1 MDIAQLNIDYG
12 IADQLKFVEGKG
24 GFPLI
29 EIHNAKAS
37 AAISVYSGQVLS
49 FQPKSE
55 AQDLMFVSDKAYY
68 QTGKAT
74 KGGIPIC
81 WPWFGPDPEGLG
93 RAAHGFVRNRMWN
106 MVQSHTTAEGDT
118 QVTLGLSDTPETQS
132 IWPQAFELNLVVTVG
147 ESLTVELVTRN
158 KGDAPFTLTQALH
171 TYFKVGDVNQ
181 VQVLGLDGVSY
192 LDKTNGGAEK
202 TQVGAV
208 TISQEV
214 DRVYTNVTAPELT
227 IADPVFDRRICIT
240 AQGSKTA
247 IVWNPWVDITAGM
260 ADLDDAD
267 YQRFVCVETANAAN
281 DVVTIAPGAEARLV
295 ANYRVKRGSV

>member
-12 IADQLKFVEGKG
+12 IADQLKFSEGKG

-29 EIHNAKAS
+29 EINNAKAS

-55 AQDLMFVSDKAYY
+55 AQDVMFVSDKAYY
-68 QTGKAT
+68 QIGKAT
-74 KGGIPIC
+74 KGGMPIC

-106 MVQSHTTAEGDT
+106 MVRIATPDGDT

-132 IWPQAFELNLVVTVG
+132 IWPHAFELNLVVTVG
-147 ESLTVELVTRN
+147 ESLTVELITRN

-171 TYFKVGDVNQ
+171 TYFKVGDINQ
-181 VQVLGLDGVSY
+181 AQVLGLDGVRY
-192 LDKTNGGAEK
+192 LDKTDGGAEK

-208 TISQEV
+208 AIAQEV
-214 DRVYTNVTAPELT
+214 DRVYTNVTAPELM

-267 YQRFVCVETANAAN
+267 YQRFVCVETANAADD
-281 DVVTIAPGAEARLV
+281 DVVLAPGAEARLV